1 MGLVARGRIATWFA
15 ISQNSCMVSS
25 KLVGNGS
32 LNCLLLSLVM
42 VSFSLKYDYSMFT
55 RVQGD
60 VIIVILVYVDDILV
74 ASNSLQAIIDF
85 KEFLH
90 DQFKLKDVGTSKY
103 LLGLEVVRTSKGISL
118 CQRKYVLDLL
128 VETGQLAV
136 KPIKLPMEQNLK
148 LSNYHGELL
157 IDPSHYRNLIGKLL
171 YLTLTRPDIT
181 FSVHQVSQF
190 LSQPSQ
196 PHLQA
201 ATSIVKYLKGTP
213 GQGIVLLCYF

>member
-1 MGLVARGRIATWFA
+1 
-15 ISQNSCMVSS
+15 
-25 KLVGNGS
+25 
-32 LNCLLLSLVM
+32 
-42 VSFSLKYDYSMFT
+42 MFT

-103 LLGLEVVRTSKGISL
+103 FLGLEVVRTSKGISF

-157 IDPSHYRNLIGKLL
+157 IDPSYYRNLIGKLL

-181 FSVHQVSQF
+181 FSIHQVSQF

-201 ATSIVKYLKGTP
+201 ATSIL
-213 GQGIVLLCYF
+213 

>member
-1 MGLVARGRIATWFA
+1 M
-15 ISQNSCMVSS
+15 
-25 KLVGNGS
+25 
-32 LNCLLLSLVM
+32 
-42 VSFSLKYDYSMFT
+42 
-55 RVQGD
+55 
-60 VIIVILVYVDDILV
+60 

-157 IDPSHYRNLIGKLL
+157 IDPSH
-171 YLTLTRPDIT
+171 
-181 FSVHQVSQF
+181 
-190 LSQPSQ
+190 
-196 PHLQA
+196 
-201 ATSIVKYLKGTP
+201 
-213 GQGIVLLCYF
+213 

>member
-1 MGLVARGRIATWFA
+1 
-15 ISQNSCMVSS
+15 MVSS

-90 DQFKLKDVGTSKY
+90 DQFKLKDVGTLKY
-103 LLGLEVVRTSKGISL
+103 FLGLEVAITSKGISL
-118 CQRKYVLDLL
+118 C
-128 VETGQLAV
+128 
-136 KPIKLPMEQNLK
+136 
-148 LSNYHGELL
+148 
-157 IDPSHYRNLIGKLL
+157 
-171 YLTLTRPDIT
+171 
-181 FSVHQVSQF
+181 
-190 LSQPSQ
+190 
-196 PHLQA
+196 
-201 ATSIVKYLKGTP
+201 
-213 GQGIVLLCYF
+213 